1 MKKVLCG
8 LISLCMMFSLVACG
22 NTVDT
27 VKPTEEPSIEDVPK
41 PETLPE
47 EVEKI
52 EPSTEPEET
61 VPQSL
66 TYLLYTPNE
75 NANGFINQVIE
86 TEEITYESVLSELI
100 VSKTLPESVKINK
113 FEMEEDFVKIDFS
126 QGFADIMNQ
135 MGSSGELMI
144 VGSVT
149 NTFLNAFKAE
159 KLYFTVDGEV
169 FESGHTIYD
178 FELTFFNIT
187 E

>member
-113 FEMEEDFVKIDFS
+113 FEMEEDQK
-126 QGFADIMNQ
+126 
-135 MGSSGELMI
+135 
-144 VGSVT
+144 
-149 NTFLNAFKAE
+149 
-159 KLYFTVDGEV
+159 
-169 FESGHTIYD
+169 
-178 FELTFFNIT
+178 
-187 E
+187 